1 MRKARRKISHGK
13 MYGFHPWQDQV
24 DAVDLIVKEAGMSE
38 SIVLRKLL
46 DEALVARRRLIAD
59 QELSKPS
66 QRETAKASPGL
77 EDLILRL
84 IKQNSTSLRMQ
95 DITLALVQ
103 ETLAESRAGRNLD
116 WEQVA
121 RSLEQQGFSTK
132 QIEQRFEEGTETA
145 KDFAYGVAQNVKAQ
159 QEQQ

>member
-24 DAVDLIVKEAGMSE
+24 DAVDLIVKETGVSE

-46 DEALVARRRLIAD
+46 DEALVARRRLIAE
-59 QELSKPS
+59 QEGLKPVAERKTSKVS
-66 QRETAKASPGL
+66 TTL
-77 EDLILRL
+77 EDLIVKV

-103 ETLAESRAGRNLD
+103 ETLAEARAGRKLD
-116 WEQVA
+116 WEEVA
-121 RSLEQQGFSTK
+121 HSLEEQGLTQM
-132 QIEQRFEEGTETA
+132 QIEERFNNETEAA
-145 KDFAYGVAQNVKAQ
+145 KDFAYGVAQDVRTQ
-159 QEQQ
+159 QES

>member
-24 DAVDLIVKEAGMSE
+24 DAVDLIVKETGVSE

-59 QELSKPS
+59 QEVANPS
-66 QRETAKASPGL
+66 ERKTAKSSTTL
-77 EDLILRL
+77 EDLILRI

-103 ETLAESRAGRNLD
+103 ETLAETRAGRNLD

-121 RSLEQQGFSTK
+121 GSLEEQGLNQT
-132 QIEQRFEEGTETA
+132 QIEQRFKNETEAA
-145 KDFAYGVAQNVKAQ
+145 KDFAYGVAQSVKTP
-159 QEQQ
+159 QEQ

>member
-24 DAVDLIVKEAGMSE
+24 DAVDLIVKETGMSE

-66 QRETAKASPGL
+66 SEPKTTKSSTSL
-77 EDLILRL
+77 EELILRI

-95 DITLALVQ
+95 DITLALIQ
-103 ETLAESRAGRNLD
+103 ETLAEARAGRKLE
-116 WEQVA
+116 WAQLAPALQEQG
-121 RSLEQQGFSTK
+121 LNQD
-132 QIEQRFEEGTETA
+132 QIEQRFEQDTEAA
-145 KDFAYGVAQNVKAQ
+145 KDFAYGVAQDVKTQ
-159 QEQQ
+159 QEQ

>member
-24 DAVDLIVKEAGMSE
+24 DAVDLIVKETGLSE

-66 QRETAKASPGL
+66 SEPKMTKSSTNL
-77 EDLILRL
+77 EESILRI

-95 DITLALVQ
+95 DITLALIQ
-103 ETLAESRAGRNLD
+103 ETLAEARAGRKQD
-116 WEQVA
+116 WAQIASTLQEQGLN
-121 RSLEQQGFSTK
+121 RN
-132 QIEQRFEEGTETA
+132 QIEQRFEQDTEAA
-145 KDFAYGVAQNVKAQ
+145 KDFAYGVAQDVKTQ
-159 QEQQ
+159 QER

>member
-24 DAVDLIVKEAGMSE
+24 DAVDLIVKETGVSE

-46 DEALVARRRLIAD
+46 DEALVARRRLIAE
-59 QELSKPS
+59 QEGLKPVSERKTSKLS
-66 QRETAKASPGL
+66 TNV
-77 EDLILRL
+77 EDLIVRV

-103 ETLAESRAGRNLD
+103 ETLAEARAGRKLD
-116 WEQVA
+116 WAQVA
-121 RSLEQQGFSTK
+121 RSLEERGLSQT
-132 QIEQRFEEGTETA
+132 QIEQRFENETEAA
-145 KDFAYGVAQNVKAQ
+145 KDFAYGVAQDVRTR
-159 QEQQ
+159 QET

>member
-59 QELSKPS
+59 QEVLKPS
-66 QRETAKASPGL
+66 SERKTERAATNL
-77 EDLILRL
+77 EDLILRI

-103 ETLAESRAGRNLD
+103 ETLAEARAIRTLD
-116 WEQVA
+116 WAQLESSLQEQG
-121 RSLEQQGFSTK
+121 LNHK
-132 QIEQRFEEGTETA
+132 QIEQRFERETEAA
-145 KDFAYGVAQNVKAQ
+145 KDFAYRIAQEVKTQ
-159 QEQQ
+159 QEQ